1 MSFLVSSRLNKLSM
15 EELMAVWRKKS
26 IQKGGKNRQG
36 GSSSI
41 LNLEELWR
49 NYKCEEKH
57 LII

>member
-1 MSFLVSSRLNKLSM
+1 M